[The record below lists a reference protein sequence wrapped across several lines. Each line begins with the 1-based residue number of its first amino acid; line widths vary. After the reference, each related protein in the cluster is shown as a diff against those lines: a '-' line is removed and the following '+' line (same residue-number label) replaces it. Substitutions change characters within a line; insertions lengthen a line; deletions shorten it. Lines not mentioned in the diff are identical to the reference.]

1 MTILTGDC
9 RDLMPG
15 RGPFDMILADPPYG
29 DTSLAWDRRVAG
41 WIALARAA
49 LTPTGSLWVFGSLR
63 HFMATADQFA
73 DAGLQIAQ
81 EIVWEK
87 QNGSSFHADR
97 FKRVHE
103 LAVQF
108 YPAETPW
115 RDIYNDVQTTL
126 DATARTVRRKM
137 RPPHTGH
144 IDAGHHVSHDGGP
157 RLMRSVIYLR
167 NCHGRAIHPTEKP
180 SALLEILIRT
190 SCPEGG
196 LVGDWFAGS
205 GAAGEACRLSGRRY
219 LGCEIDTDMAEKARA
234 RIASV
239 LPFDGK
245 GRAMSERPTRK
256 GFASRPANPEHWIK
270 AADAP
275 PRNDGTGGFTARL
288 TIDVTPELRGRI
300 KITAFSRGV
309 TVADMLRDLLAR
321 EFPPTE
327 GDPS

>member
-9 RDLMPG
+9 RALMPPI
-15 RGPFDMILADPPYG
+15 GPFDLIVADPPYG
-29 DTSLAWDRRVAG
+29 DTSLAWDRRVDG
-41 WIALARAA
+41 WIALARSA
-49 LTPTGSLWVFGSLR
+49 LGATGSLWVFGSLR
-63 HFMATADQFA
+63 CFMATADRFA
-73 DAGLQIAQ
+73 EAGLRYAQ

-108 YPAETPW
+108 YRAETAW
-115 RDIYNDVQTTL
+115 RDIYNDVQTTP
-126 DATARTVRRKM
+126 DATARTVRRKR

-144 IDAGHHVSHDGGP
+144 IDAGHYVSCDGGP
-157 RLMRSVIYLR
+157 RLMRSVIFVR

-219 LGCEIDTDMAEKARA
+219 IGCEIDAEMAERARA

-239 LPFDGK
+239 LPFDG
-245 GRAMSERPTRK
+245 G
-256 GFASRPANPEHWIK
+256 G
-270 AADAP
+270 AA
-275 PRNDGTGGFTARL
+275 
-288 TIDVTPELRGRI
+288 
-300 KITAFSRGV
+300 
-309 TVADMLRDLLAR
+309 
-321 EFPPTE
+321 
-327 GDPS
+327 